1 RRARAMNDQ
10 PSRRQFLGRV
20 GTGLAAAAVASPILA
35 ACSSSSTKSTAGA
48 SSSGTAKRGGTLRFA
63 VAGGAS
69 ADTPDPALA
78 GTSFTLY
85 MAANLYDTLVR
96 ADQNFALAP
105 ALATSWSSTPDA
117 KTWSFRLRDGVTF
130 HGGGKLTAKDVAY
143 SITRILSPK
152 LASPALANISP
163 FLKASGISAPD
174 PTTVKFQL
182 SAPNAFFP
190 QILAGLNFGII
201 PDGTTSFAKPAGS
214 GPFFLQEFQ
223 PLANAKFA
231 RNTDYWRSGRPYLEA
246 VNLVSI

>member
-1 RRARAMNDQ
+1 MNDQ

-20 GTGLAAAAVASPILA
+20 GSGLAAAAVASPILA
-35 ACSSSSTKSTAGA
+35 ACSSSSKSTSAA

-130 HGGGKLTAKDVAY
+130 HGGGKLTSKDVAY

-152 LASPALANISP
+152 LASPALANATAREFFVSFTSWPP
-163 FLKASGISAPD
+163 FRR
-174 PTTVKFQL
+174 
-182 SAPNAFFP
+182 
-190 QILAGLNFGII
+190 
-201 PDGTTSFAKPAGS
+201 TSRRTI
-214 GPFFLQEFQ
+214 
-223 PLANAKFA
+223 A
-231 RNTDYWRSGRPYLEA
+231 R
-246 VNLVSI
+246 

>member
-1 RRARAMNDQ
+1 MGIQ
-10 PSRRQFLGRV
+10 PSRRQFLGRA
-20 GTGLAAAAVASPILA
+20 GAGLAAAAVASPLLA
-35 ACSSSSTKSTAGA
+35 ACGSSSKSSSTSATGGT
-48 SSSGTAKRGGTLRFA
+48 GTAKRGGTLRFA

-96 ADQNFALAP
+96 ADQNFGLTP
-105 ALATSWSSTPDA
+105 ALATSWSSSPDA
-117 KTWSFRLRDGVTF
+117 KSWSFKLRDGVTF

-174 PTTVKFQL
+174 PTTVKFAL

-201 PDGTTSFAKPAGS
+201 PDGTT
-214 GPFFLQEFQ
+214 
-223 PLANAKFA
+223 
-231 RNTDYWRSGRPYLEA
+231 
-246 VNLVSI
+246 